1 MEKRIPWN
9 KIWTKDKC
17 LEEAK
22 RHNTR
27 TDFMLRSGGAY
38 SAAQKNKWLDE
49 IYLITPI
56 PRCGNRKHKCIYVY
70 EFSDNYVYVGLTY
83 NIEERQKCR
92 NSNKNDAVMKHINE
106 TNLQPIRKQ
115 LTDYIDVAD
124 AINLE
129 EFYVIKYKNE
139 GWNILNRFKTGGL
152 GGGVKLWTYDN
163 CKNEAL
169 KYNYRNDFRTK
180 SKSAYRI
187 SLKNKWIN
195 EICEHM
201 NYKYNKWT
209 KEKCLVEAKK
219 YKTKTEFRKN
229 CQSAYV
235 IANNNKWLDEICL
248 HMLKMKKN
256 NNYWTKKQC
265 LIEAKKYKT
274 INEFR
279 KNEKSAYVTIIRNGW
294 LNNILFLEKYIRV

>member
-22 RHNTR
+22 KHKTR
-27 TDFMLRSGGAY
+27 TDFMLKSGGAY

-56 PRCGNRKHKCIYVY
+56 PHCGDRKHKCVYAY

-83 NIEERQKCR
+83 NIEERQKSR
-92 NSNKNDAVMKHINE
+92 NSNKNDAVIKHINE
-106 TNLQPIRKQ
+106 TKLQPIRKQ
-115 LTDYIDVAD
+115 LTDYIDVVD
-124 AINLE
+124 AIKLE
-129 EFYVIKYKNE
+129 EFYVIKYNNE
-139 GWNILNRFKTGGL
+139 GWNILNKIKTGGL
-152 GGGVKLWTYDN
+152 GGGAKLWTYDN
-163 CKNEAL
+163 CKKEAL
-169 KYNYRNDFRTK
+169 KYKYRNDFRIN

-187 SLKNKWIN
+187 SQKNNWLN

-219 YKTKTEFRKN
+219 YNTKTEFRKN

-235 IANNNKWLDEICL
+235 IAINNGWLDEICS

-256 NNYWTKKQC
+256 NNYWTKEQC
-265 LIEAKKYKT
+265 IFEAKKYKT

-279 KNEKSAYVTIIRNGW
+279 NNENSAYITIIRNGW
-294 LNNILFLEKYIRV
+294 LNNILFLEKYKRA